1 MVYAEKLPPHDPDAE
16 EAVVGSLL
24 IDGSAIDRIASL
36 VRAGDFYRER
46 NRWCFEACE
55 ALQARGDPIDQIS
68 VGRELGLREHL
79 DDVGGP
85 AYLSHLVSTVPTTVH
100 IEHFA
105 QIVNRTATMRRLI
118 LAAGDIA
125 ALGYA
130 DAADTE
136 VAMSQAE
143 ELLARVRGTHVV
155 RDFVS
160 LHDVLDEYLEQM
172 GTDAGVL
179 DRGTAPIQSGFPD
192 LDLALGGL
200 MRGDLIILAARPA
213 FGKSTLA
220 MNIARHAAGE
230 GHVVAV
236 FSLEM
241 GREQLA
247 LRLVAA
253 EAEVDSHLLRLHL
266 IGLESTQSRVTNAI
280 GALSDLAI
288 YLDDSP
294 AQTVAEMRSKLR
306 RLHSTRPVDLVIVD
320 YIQLI
325 SGSER
330 RSENRVQE
338 LSDVTRQLKAA
349 ARELN
354 APLIAVS
361 QLSRAIEQ
369 RPDHLPQLSD
379 LRESGSIE
387 QDADVVM
394 FIHREDKYYNE
405 DQWDRHHAADMDAS
419 PYPQHLVK
427 LIIRKNRHGPTR
439 EIDLYFREK
448 YSRFEPALGTAQTG
462 A

>member
-36 VRAGDFYRER
+36 VRADDFYRER

-55 ALQARGDPIDQIS
+55 ALQQRGDPIDQIS

-85 AYLSHLVSTVPTTVH
+85 AYLSHLVATVPTTVH
-100 IEHFA
+100 VEHFA

-130 DAADTE
+130 DSVDTE
-136 VAMSQAE
+136 AAMSQAE
-143 ELLARVRGTHVV
+143 ELIARVRGTHVV

-160 LHDVLDEYLEQM
+160 LHDVLDDYLEQM
-172 GTDAGVL
+172 GTIGGVL
-179 DRGTAPIQSGFPD
+179 DRGTAPIPSGFAD
-192 LDLALGGL
+192 LDRALGGL
-200 MRGDLIILAARPA
+200 VRGDLFILAARPA

-220 MNIARHAAGE
+220 MNIARHAAGQ
-230 GHVVAV
+230 GAVAAV

-266 IGLESTQSRVTNAI
+266 IAESAQARVTNAI

-288 YLDDSP
+288 FLDDTP
-294 AQTVAEMRSKLR
+294 AQSVAEMRSKLR
-306 RLHSTRPVDLVIVD
+306 RLHSSRPVDLVVVD

-325 SGSER
+325 TGGER
-330 RSENRVQE
+330 RNENRTQE

-354 APLIAVS
+354 APVIAVS

-387 QDADVVM
+387 QDADVVA
-394 FIHREDKYYNE
+394 FIHREDKYYNAE
-405 DQWDRHHAADMDAS
+405 QWDRRHAAEMDT

-439 EIDLYFREK
+439 EIDLYFRENF
-448 YSRFEPALGTAQTG
+448 SRFEPALGTAQPS

>member
-36 VRAGDFYRER
+36 VRADDFYRER
-46 NRWCFEACE
+46 NRWCFEACQ
-55 ALQARGDPIDQIS
+55 ALQLRGDPIDQIS

-85 AYLSHLVSTVPTTVH
+85 AYLSHLVATVPTTVH
-100 IEHFA
+100 VEHFA

-130 DAADTE
+130 DSADTE
-136 VAMSQAE
+136 AAMSQAE

-160 LHDVLDEYLEQM
+160 LSDVLDEYMEQM
-172 GTDAGVL
+172 GAVGGVL
-179 DRGTAPIQSGFPD
+179 DRGTAPIPSGFTD
-192 LDLALGGL
+192 LDRALGGL
-200 MRGDLIILAARPA
+200 VRGDLLILAARPA

-220 MNIARHAAGE
+220 MNIARHAAGQ
-230 GHVVAV
+230 GALAAV

-253 EAEVDSHLLRLHL
+253 EAEVDSHHLRVHL
-266 IGLESTQSRVTNAI
+266 VAESAQARVTNAI

-288 YLDDSP
+288 FIDDTP
-294 AQTVAEMRSKLR
+294 TQTVAEMRSKLR
-306 RLHSTRPVDLVIVD
+306 RLHSNRPVDLVIVD

-325 SGSER
+325 SGGER
-330 RSENRVQE
+330 RTENRVQE
-338 LSDVTRQLKAA
+338 LSEVTRQLKAA

-354 APLIAVS
+354 VPVIAVS

-387 QDADVVM
+387 QDADVVV

-405 DQWDRHHAADMDAS
+405 EQWDRRHAAELES
-419 PYPQHLVK
+419 PYPRHLVK
-427 LIIRKNRHGPTR
+427 LIIRKNRHGPTG
-439 EIDLYFREK
+439 ELDLYFRETF
-448 YSRFEPALGTAQTG
+448 SRFETLAAAQTG

>member
-24 IDGSAIDRIASL
+24 IDGSAIDRVASL
-36 VRAGDFYRER
+36 VRADDFYRER

-85 AYLSHLVSTVPTTVH
+85 AYLSHLVATVPTTVH
-100 IEHFA
+100 VEHFA

-130 DAADTE
+130 DSADTE
-136 VAMSQAE
+136 AAMSQAE
-143 ELLARVRGTHVV
+143 ELLTRVRGTHVV

-160 LHDVLDEYLEQM
+160 LRDVLDQYMEQM
-172 GTDAGVL
+172 GTIGGVL
-179 DRGTAPIQSGFPD
+179 DRATAPIPSGFRD
-192 LDLALGGL
+192 LDTALGGL
-200 MRGDLIILAARPA
+200 VRGDLFILAARPA

-220 MNIARHAAGE
+220 MNIARHAAGQ

-266 IGLESTQSRVTNAI
+266 IPESAQARVTNAI

-288 YLDDSP
+288 FLDDTP
-294 AQTVAEMRSKLR
+294 AQSVAEMRSKLR
-306 RLHSTRPVDLVIVD
+306 RLHASRPVDLVIVD
-320 YIQLI
+320 YLQLI
-325 SGSER
+325 TGGER
-330 RSENRVQE
+330 RNENRTQE

-354 APLIAVS
+354 APVIAVS

-387 QDADVVM
+387 QDADVVA

-405 DQWDRHHAADMDAS
+405 EQWDRRHAADLDA
-419 PYPQHLVK
+419 PYPRHLVK

-439 EIDLYFREK
+439 EIDLYFRETF
-448 YSRFEPALGTAQTG
+448 SRFEPALATASPS